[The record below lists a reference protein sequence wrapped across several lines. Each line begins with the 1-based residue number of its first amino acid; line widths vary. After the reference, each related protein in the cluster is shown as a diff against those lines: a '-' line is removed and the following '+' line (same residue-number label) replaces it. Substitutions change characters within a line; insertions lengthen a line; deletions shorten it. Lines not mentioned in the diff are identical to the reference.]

1 MPAEPAD
8 GEASDQELPIVFYAA
23 AAAAAAAAVAT
34 ELPGAMA
41 ALEIWWDVALGSY

>member
-8 GEASDQELPIVFYAA
+8 GEASDQELPIVFY
-23 AAAAAAAAVAT
+23 AAAAAAVAT

>member
-8 GEASDQELPIVFYAA
+8 GEASDQELPIVFY
-23 AAAAAAAAVAT
+23 AAAVAT

>member
-8 GEASDQELPIVFYAA
+8 GEASDQELPIVFY
-23 AAAAAAAAVAT
+23 AAAAAAAVAT